1 MRVVLLPAVCLAAAG
16 CGPSA
21 QELRE
26 QTLSTLNTEADKWDG
41 KNDLVPAATDA
52 YGRAVT
58 ARVEKGTINYTLEV
72 RSNGPD
78 GLPKNSDDIVVTRSK
93 PHGET
98 TISEVIGKGAETVS
112 AGIGSGLVKGVAKG
126 LGIGGEK
133 DKDKAKE
140 K

>member
-1 MRVVLLPAVCLAAAG
+1 MRVLLLPVVCLAAAG

-21 QELRE
+21 KELRE

-41 KNDLVPAATDA
+41 KNDLVTAATDA
-52 YGRAVT
+52 YGRALLVKI
-58 ARVEKGTINYTLEV
+58 EKGPVYYQLEL
-72 RSNGPD
+72 RSAGAD
-78 GLPKNSDDIVVTRSK
+78 GLPKNSDDMIVHRRK
-93 PHGET
+93 PHGEAT
-98 TISEVIGKGAETVS
+98 VSEVIGKGAETVS
-112 AGIGSGLVKGVAKG
+112 AGVGSGLVKGVAKG